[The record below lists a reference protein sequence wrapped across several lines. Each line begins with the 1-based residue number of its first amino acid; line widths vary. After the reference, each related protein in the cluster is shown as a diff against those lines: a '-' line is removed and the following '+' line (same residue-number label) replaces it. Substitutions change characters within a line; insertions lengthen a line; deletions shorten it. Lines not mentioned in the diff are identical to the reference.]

1 MTAPNPIL
9 TVSALTIRFGGLL
22 AVNNVSFTVNN
33 REILGI
39 IGPNGA
45 GKTTTFNAIAGAQR
59 VSSGQIQIG
68 DVTIVG
74 RSPERVARAGIARTF
89 QTVRLFGEMSVEENI
104 TLAASTVEP
113 SMTTARTKARAV
125 ADELSI
131 AHLLDANVSEL
142 PLALQKKVE
151 IARGLALSPRLLLLD
166 EMMSGLTATETSE
179 IISVIKGL
187 NADGLTIV
195 VIEHVIR
202 VIVELA
208 DRVLVL
214 DHGELIAEG
223 EPSVV
228 MRNKN
233 VIQAYLGLS
242 AARQFEEPD

>member
-1 MTAPNPIL
+1 MTAPNPL
-9 TVSALTIRFGGLL
+9 LKVSSLTIRFGGLL
-22 AVNNVSFTVNN
+22 AVNNVSFMVNN

-59 VSSGQIQIG
+59 VTSGQIKID
-68 DVTIVG
+68 DVSIVG

-89 QTVRLFGEMSVEENI
+89 QTVRLFGELSVEENI
-104 TLAASTVEP
+104 TIAASTVEP
-113 SMTTARTKARAV
+113 SMTAARNKARAV
-125 ADELSI
+125 ADKLSI
-131 AHLLDANVSEL
+131 TELLDANVSEL

-151 IARGLALSPRLLLLD
+151 IARGLALSPRVLLLD

-202 VIVELA
+202 VIIELA

-223 EPSVV
+223 EPRQV
-228 MRNKN
+228 MRDKN
-233 VIQAYLGLS
+233 VVRAYLGVS